1 MRTLIYVRNLIGFVD
16 LLPGGFGYNVGT
28 LLLLLWLL
36 VDLLILVLVWPLRR
50 LRRRM
55 AAIVRLLDEYL
66 EDPRT
71 QLERLRKER

>member
-71 QLERLRKER
+71 QLERLRRER

>member
-1 MRTLIYVRNLIGFVD
+1 MRKLIYVRNLIGFVD

-66 EDPRT
+66 EDPRA
-71 QLERLRKER
+71 QLERLKRER

>member
-1 MRTLIYVRNLIGFVD
+1 MGFVD

-66 EDPRT
+66 EDPRA
-71 QLERLRKER
+71 QLERLRRER